1 MRGQHKGMRQC
12 LVPVQYLQ
20 LVKNKYQTKSF
31 SAWSHCHK
39 QILENY
45 SNAMLE

>member
-31 SAWSHCHK
+31 SAWSH
-39 QILENY
+39 LENY